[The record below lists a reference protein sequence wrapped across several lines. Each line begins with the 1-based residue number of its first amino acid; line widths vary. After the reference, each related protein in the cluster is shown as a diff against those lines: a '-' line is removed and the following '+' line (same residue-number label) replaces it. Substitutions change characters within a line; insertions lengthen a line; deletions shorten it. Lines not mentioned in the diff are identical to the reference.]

1 MDIYIY
7 IQIRIEILSYIQL
20 LRKDEITIYIRLVI
34 KMYRNQ
40 SVFDQFVEL
49 ALKGLTATFCSI
61 AYSVIL

>member
-34 KMYRNQ
+34 KMYHNQ